1 MRQHERLQK
10 NVIGLLS
17 ICLICISLSAC
28 GGGGGDGD
36 EESNSLPATNRE
48 YVIFAWNDLGMHC
61 LNPTYDSA
69 VILPPYNT
77 VWAQVV
83 RRGNP
88 PQLVTTGISLE
99 YKIVN
104 NTSSAYKISNST
116 GGDYGQ
122 FWTFVQQL
130 FGVPLELDTG
140 LNLKDPN
147 RHNGLAGTM
156 VVYGN
161 HFEVNG
167 IPLTPVDDNGQWN
180 PYQVMEITV
189 KDNKGTV
196 ITQTRTTV
204 PTSDEIH
211 CDLCHGN
218 NPFLDILEKHDNKI
232 GTNLVS
238 NQPTLCASCHGSPA
252 LGTTGEGAAGIY
264 LSEAIHG
271 AHANRGAGCYDCHP
285 GDKTQCNR
293 SLAHNGDNAA
303 DGNCQACHGT
313 MQQVA
318 DSIKTG
324 RIPWEDEPR
333 CVDCHNGVAE
343 VDTGT
348 VLYRNA
354 EGHGGLNC
362 AACHGSPHAMIPS
375 REGVDNYQAIQY
387 QGQAL
392 SIGSCGVCHNSS
404 RGLGSNEFLEE
415 HRSNPTA
422 CNVCHTQVDSANI
435 SLWPHQYQWIGR

>member
-10 NVIGLLS
+10 NVMRLLA
-17 ICLICISLSAC
+17 ICLMFIGLSAC
-28 GGGGGDGD
+28 GGGDGD
-36 EESNSLPATNRE
+36 EKSNYLPATNRE

-104 NTSSAYKISNST
+104 NTSSADKISNST

-122 FWTFVQQL
+122 FWTFVQPL

-140 LNLKDPN
+140 LNLKDAN
-147 RHNGLAGTM
+147 RNNSLTGTM

-180 PYQVMEITV
+180 PYQVMEITL
-189 KDNKGTV
+189 KDSIGTV
-196 ITQTRTTV
+196 ITKTQTTV

-218 NPFLDILEKHDNKI
+218 NPFLDILEKHDNNI
-232 GTNLVS
+232 GTNLVG
-238 NQPTLCASCHGSPA
+238 NQPILCASCHGSPA
-252 LGTTGEGAAGIY
+252 LGTTGEGAAGKY

-271 AHANRGAGCYDCHP
+271 THANRGAGCYDCHP

-313 MQQVA
+313 MQQIS
-318 DSIKTG
+318 DSIQTG
-324 RIPWEDEPR
+324 RIPWEEEPL

-343 VDTGT
+343 VDTGI

-375 REGVDNYQAIQY
+375 REDVDNYQAIQY

-404 RGLGSNEFLEE
+404 RGLGLNEFLEE
-415 HRSNPTA
+415 HSSNPTA
-422 CNVCHTQVDSANI
+422 CNVCHTQVNSTNT
-435 SLWPHQYQWIGR
+435 SLWPHKYQWIGR